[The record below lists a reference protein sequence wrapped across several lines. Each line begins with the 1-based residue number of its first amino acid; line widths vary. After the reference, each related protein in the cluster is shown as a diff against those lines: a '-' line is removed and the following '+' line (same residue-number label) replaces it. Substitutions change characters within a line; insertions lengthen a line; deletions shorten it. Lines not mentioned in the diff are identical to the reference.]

1 MLRNSYQ
8 PLKNLQKIL
17 AKNNSNL
24 KVLQKGLKI
33 VKINIFKYEIY
44 FLNVSE
50 KNAATK
56 IF

>member
-33 VKINIFKYEIY
+33 VKINRLLHYKIINIEVFNNYE
-44 FLNVSE
+44 
-50 KNAATK
+50 
-56 IF
+56 